1 MMRYDHTSTAFWLW
15 SSSPATI
22 NKWCRHGKSHR
33 NLWNDSRRWELGG
46 WAAKRWLAPP
56 KLFWLVVWNM
66 AFIFPNSWDD
76 DPIWLIFFRGVETT
90 NQYCVCVPK
99 WKVNAD
105 MLQLLVSDRRRPCW
119 GGGCCEKISSL
130 WRGCVM
136 RCNEYIRVCICR
148 YIYNYIYIY
157 IYNYIYIHAYTEH
170 PPFWLG
176 WTWALFA
183 CIWSQYI
190 SILETPGV
198 IKCEIFLN
206 ECRSCEVLW
215 GLCGQGNLNQAMFCV
230 RACRGFNGLPCFE
243 TCDWQVFTILLQG
256 EGHGESLAILGVALN
271 YSIICI

>member
-148 YIYNYIYIY
+148 YIYNYIY
-157 IYNYIYIHAYTEH
+157 NYIYIIIYIYTRIH
-170 PPFWLG
+170 RASAFLVG
-176 WTWALFA
+176 LNLSSF
-183 CIWSQYI
+183 CLHMI
-190 SILETPGV
+190 SIY
-198 IKCEIFLN
+198 LN
-206 ECRSCEVLW
+206 FGDTRCDQVW
-215 GLCGQGNLNQAMFCV
+215 D
-230 RACRGFNGLPCFE
+230 LP
-243 TCDWQVFTILLQG
+243 QRVP
-256 EGHGESLAILGVALN
+256 
-271 YSIICI
+271 